1 MGGVVAGGIVRAQAW
16 ERIDLPR
23 AHSAGQV
30 DGYRRGE
37 PDHFAFVV
45 APIHCKAEERVTQRV
60 FVNGVE
66 VHEIRFVSEVLPSET
81 DGCGAVIIEDRSF
94 LPIGTPR
101 GFDGTWQHAEDSDGL
116 KSVATRSEVAATNKA
131 QRRTIQIV
139 AVIIAQQK
147 SGRAIMT
154 ATILIVRRWA
164 LFVAAT

>member
-37 PDHFAFVV
+37 PDHFAVVV

-94 LPIGTPR
+94 LPIGAPG
-101 GFDGTWQHAEDSDGL
+101 GFVGSWQKAEDSNGL
-116 KSVATRSEVAATNKA
+116 KSVPPVTERPATTTA
-131 QRRTIQIV
+131 QRRPIKTV
-139 AVIIAQQK
+139 AVINAQQK
-147 SGRAIMT
+147 PHKARAPEAVKESIKK
-154 ATILIVRRWA
+154 
-164 LFVAAT
+164 

>member
-66 VHEIRFVSEVLPSET
+66 VHEIRFVSEVLASET
-81 DGCGAVIIEDRSF
+81 GGCGRNGDLVR
-94 LPIGTPR
+94 
-101 GFDGTWQHAEDSDGL
+101 
-116 KSVATRSEVAATNKA
+116 EVAAECA
-131 QRRTIQIV
+131 ASGGRMVWFADSRE
-139 AVIIAQQK
+139 QQK
-147 SGRAIMT
+147 TRVVKRPGGEEDKRGG
-154 ATILIVRRWA
+154 LKDFLPGGVH
-164 LFVAAT
+164 VADAASSRLGSRD

>member
-81 DGCGAVIIEDRSF
+81 DGFCADIIVDLIYLS
-94 LPIGTPR
+94 IGTQ
-101 GFDGTWQHAEDSDGL
+101 GGIDGMLMSAEISISMIFVFTSSD
-116 KSVATRSEVAATNKA
+116 V
-131 QRRTIQIV
+131 
-139 AVIIAQQK
+139 
-147 SGRAIMT
+147 
-154 ATILIVRRWA
+154 
-164 LFVAAT
+164 